1 MKIQAWTDGSPCRT
15 VRFTFQMHVQS
26 RFWILVTVLCFL
38 IISSIISSTL
48 CEGQFIPLSL
58 PIYSWISVPRF
69 IPNQIILHFEP
80 GTSAVQ
86 ILSLYAL
93 YWLREVA
100 SSPLSG
106 ARLVLTSPVP
116 DLQALIV
123 RLNLEPVVRLAE
135 PNLIGQVSFI
145 PNDPY
150 YRYQWH
156 LRAINLENAWNLSTG
171 LGVVVGVLDTGVAF
185 ENFDIY
191 AQAPD
196 LSGTRFVAGW
206 DFVNGDANP
215 DDDEGHGTHITGTI
229 AQTTNNLYGCAG
241 VAFNATIMPVKVM
254 DSSGNGALTDIVD
267 GIYFAV
273 NNGAKVINMS
283 FGFGN
288 NPTISLETAVNYAN
302 TNGVSMV
309 CSAGNNSTNL
319 PNYPASYPV
328 CISVSG
334 VRYDLTIGDYSN
346 YGAEIDICAPGG
358 DLNVDQNLDGYPDG
372 ILQQSHDG
380 TSFTTFQLL
389 LGRGTSWAAAH
400 VSGVIAL
407 MQSVSGGVLSP
418 AQVDQILKQTAIDL
432 GDLGW
437 DQYYGYGLV
446 NAYAAVL
453 GSTQATIAAAEAL
466 FISSSVLFSSL
477 TQSLLTPR
485 VIAPSALNQAQSTGN
500 PIAAING
507 DLASLSI
514 ANRSALQIYPLLFSD
529 PFRLPWQG
537 TATQLQWPLSGYATL
552 LSLSNPY
559 QTLTGYP
566 FLPVGVGGYQ
576 GNFPFDLFL

>member
-1 MKIQAWTDGSPCRT
+1 MKIRAWTDKRPWQAACVTLRRQ
-15 VRFTFQMHVQS
+15 VRS
-26 RFWILVTVLCFL
+26 NLWILISVICIIVL
-38 IISSIISSTL
+38 SSAL
-48 CEGQFIPLSL
+48 CEAQFVPLTL
-58 PIYSWISVPRF
+58 PTYSWLPLPRF
-69 IPNQIILHFEP
+69 VPNQIILHFEP
-80 GTSAVQ
+80 GTSVVQ

-93 YWLREVA
+93 YGLREVA

-106 ARLVLTSPVP
+106 ARLVLTSPTP

-123 RLNLEPVVRLAE
+123 RLNLEPIVRLAE

-156 LRAINLENAWNLSTG
+156 LKAINAENAWNLSTG
-171 LGVVVGVLDTGVAF
+171 LGVVVAVLDTGVAF
-185 ENFDIY
+185 ENYDIY

-229 AQTTNNLYGCAG
+229 AETTNNLYGCAG

-254 DSSGNGALTDIVD
+254 DNGGNGTLTDIVD

-273 NNGAKVINMS
+273 NNGADVINMS

-288 NPTISLETAVNYAN
+288 NPTVSLETAVNYAYN
-302 TNGVSMV
+302 NGVTMV

-346 YGAEIDICAPGG
+346 YGAEIDVCAPGG

-389 LGRGTSWAAAH
+389 LGKGTSWAAAH
-400 VSGVIAL
+400 VSGTIAL
-407 MQSVSGGVLSP
+407 MQSASGGILTP
-418 AQVDQILKQTAIDL
+418 AQVDQILKQTALDL
-432 GDLGW
+432 GDPG
-437 DQYYGYGLV
+437 
-446 NAYAAVL
+446 
-453 GSTQATIAAAEAL
+453 
-466 FISSSVLFSSL
+466 
-477 TQSLLTPR
+477 
-485 VIAPSALNQAQSTGN
+485 
-500 PIAAING
+500 
-507 DLASLSI
+507 
-514 ANRSALQIYPLLFSD
+514 
-529 PFRLPWQG
+529 
-537 TATQLQWPLSGYATL
+537 
-552 LSLSNPY
+552 
-559 QTLTGYP
+559 
-566 FLPVGVGGYQ
+566 
-576 GNFPFDLFL
+576 

>member
-1 MKIQAWTDGSPCRT
+1 MKIRAWTDKKPFRA
-15 VRFTFQMHVQS
+15 VRFTFSGHIQS
-26 RFWILVTVLCFL
+26 NPWILAMVLCFL
-38 IISSIISSTL
+38 IVCGSL
-48 CEGQFIPLSL
+48 CEGQFIPLTL
-58 PIYSWISVPRF
+58 PTYSRFPLPRF
-69 IPNQIILHFEP
+69 VPNQIILHFEP
-80 GTSAVQ
+80 GTSTVQ
-86 ILSLYAL
+86 ILSLYAI
-93 YWLREVA
+93 YGLREVA

-106 ARLVLTSPVP
+106 ARLVLTSPTP

-123 RLNLEPVVRLAE
+123 RLNLEPIVRLAE

-156 LRAINLENAWNLSTG
+156 LKAINAESAWNLSTG
-171 LGVVVGVLDTGVAF
+171 LGVVVAVLDTGVAF
-185 ENFDIY
+185 ENYDIY

-229 AQTTNNLYGCAG
+229 AETTNNLYGCAG

-254 DSSGNGALTDIVD
+254 DNGGNGTLTDIVD

-273 NNGAKVINMS
+273 NNGADVINMS

-288 NPTISLETAVNYAN
+288 NPTVSLETAVNYAYN
-302 TNGVSMV
+302 NGVTMV

-346 YGAEIDICAPGG
+346 YGAEIDVCAPGG

-389 LGRGTSWAAAH
+389 LGKGTSWAAAH
-400 VSGVIAL
+400 VSGTIAL
-407 MQSVSGGVLSP
+407 MQSASGGILTP
-418 AQVDQILKQTAIDL
+418 AQVDQILKQTALDL
-432 GDLGW
+432 GDPGW
-437 DQYYGYGLV
+437 DQYYGYGFV
-446 NAYAAVL
+446 NANAAVL
-453 GSTQATIAAAEAL
+453 ASTQATIATAEAL
-466 FISSSVLFSSL
+466 YVSSSLLFSSL
-477 TQSLLTPR
+477 AQSLLTPR
-485 VIAPSALNQAQSTGN
+485 IISLGIPSQAQSTGN
-500 PIAAING
+500 PSATING
-507 DLASLSI
+507 DLASPSI
-514 ANRSALQIYPLLFSD
+514 VNRSDLLIYSLLLSD

-537 TATQLQWPLSGYATL
+537 TATQLQWPLSGYAPL
-552 LSLSNPY
+552 VSLTNPY
-559 QTLTGYP
+559 QIFTGSP
-566 FLPVGVGGYQ
+566 FLSLPLAYQ
-576 GNFPFDLFL
+576 SNFPLDLFL